1 MSDVCREIAKM
12 GKGIGNESRYR
23 ILEALMKGPRT
34 VGEITAKTGFTQ
46 PSVSQH
52 LKVLKSANLVED
64 ERKGQEVYYSINIAY
79 TTNLLR
85 KLAVDVAHSKQGKK
99 NNYLFFLFFIRHM
112 QYETLA
118 QKEVIAHTI
127 DALAKRGIES
137 VVVNNRAE
145 ALEKV
150 KSLIPKGASV
160 MNGSSRT
167 LEEIGFVDYLKS
179 GIHGWRN
186 VHEEILAEKD
196 PAKQATLRKQAV
208 LSDYY
213 LGSVHAVAETGQLVI
228 ASNSG
233 SQLPHIVFTS
243 PNLIFVA
250 GAQKIAPDLDAAMQ
264 RVRNFVLPLEDK
276 RMKEVGMGGSAISKL
291 LIFER
296 EPVFMGRK
304 VYVIFVNEKL
314 GF

>member
-1 MSDVCREIAKM
+1 M
-12 GKGIGNESRYR
+12 
-23 ILEALMKGPRT
+23 
-34 VGEITAKTGFTQ
+34 
-46 PSVSQH
+46 
-52 LKVLKSANLVED
+52 
-64 ERKGQEVYYSINIAY
+64 
-79 TTNLLR
+79 
-85 KLAVDVAHSKQGKK
+85 
-99 NNYLFFLFFIRHM
+99 NYG
-112 QYETLA
+112 TLA
-118 QKEVIAHTI
+118 NTEAIQKAIK
-127 DALAKRGIES
+127 ALAERGIEATQ
-137 VVVNNRAE
+137 VNNRAE

-179 GIHGWRN
+179 GNHGWKN
-186 VHEEILAEKD
+186 LHEEILAEKD
-196 PAKQATLRKQAV
+196 KAKQAMLRKQAV

-243 PNLIFVA
+243 PNLIFVV
-250 GAQKIAPDLDAAMQ
+250 GVQKIAPNLDAAIA
-264 RVRNFVLPLEDK
+264 RVREYVLPLEDQ
-276 RMKEVGMGGSAISKL
+276 RMKSVGMGGSFISKL
-291 LIFER
+291 LIFEK
-296 EPVFMGRK
+296 EQPFMNRK